1 MCYKLNHHHSA
12 HDVRPRFA
20 YSGLQTSVELVNP
33 YAEPHPCCK
42 QDATIAS
49 WFLCPYGHGCCYYF
63 SKFFKCTAASVFEPH
78 CGNLT
83 AYHTYEE
90 RLSVI
95 KTKEWLPLRV
105 LDQEI
110 GSLQGR
116 HGDFPPHHE
125 VVKELGDEVEDLVED
140 LEELTSE
147 LFSLKALRT
156 TLTSSWR
163 CDAHEICTRVLQ
175 SHECREFALREEFWA
190 IDDRLSE
197 LENAIVALEI
207 KVAVRRLRFDATAFG
222 FTGRCDINRMSL

>member
-33 YAEPHPCCK
+33 YAAPHQCCA

-49 WFLCPYGHGCCYYF
+49 WFACPFGHGCCYYC
-63 SKFFKCTAASVFEPH
+63 SKIVKCTAADALEPH

-90 RLSVI
+90 NTSVI
-95 KTKEWLPLRV
+95 KAKKWLSLSV

-110 GSLQGR
+110 GSTQGR

-125 VVKELGDEVEDLVED
+125 VVWEMGNEVEDLAED
-140 LEELTSE
+140 LEELTAE
-147 LFSLKALRT
+147 FFDLKALHT
-156 TLTSSWR
+156 TLTSGWR
-163 CDAHEICTRVLQ
+163 CDAHDICTRVLQ
-175 SHECREFALREEFWA
+175 SHECREFALREELQV
-190 IDDRLSE
+190 IDDDLSE
-197 LENAIVALEI
+197 MESEIVALEI
-207 KVAVRRLRFDATAFG
+207 KVAIRRLRFDATAFG
-222 FTGRCDINRMSL
+222 FTGKCDINRMSL